1 MPIRTNR
8 GRAAVYRRL
17 WGWPLRSPRHLV
29 VALVVV
35 VVLAIAVAVVTAHA
49 NKSTTQRASGGG
61 DVIATFSTSVLQTP
75 SVGVPGLGAPATTGA
90 TTGGTSGAP
99 SATRLISPT
108 ETPKPA
114 AAAPAA
120 LAVINAWGK
129 EWVNHPI
136 GMTNAQWLAQL
147 KPYTTSEFLPQM
159 STVDVS
165 NIDATEVTGAPTATK
180 SFTSSVEALLPTN
193 AGKLDITA
201 ISTPQGWQVS
211 AYTEA
216 S

>member
-29 VALVVV
+29 VSLIVFI
-35 VVLAIAVAVVTAHA
+35 VLAIAVAVITAHA
-49 NKSTTQRASGGG
+49 TANSRHQRA
-61 DVIATFSTSVLQTP
+61 TS
-75 SVGVPGLGAPATTGA
+75 
-90 TTGGTSGAP
+90 GGTSITSVDPSILVTTPFDGGSGISGAPPNGSTTGTP
-99 SATRLISPT
+99 SATRLTTPP
-108 ETPKPA
+108 ETPKSAPA
-114 AAAPAA
+114 SAAA
-120 LAVINAWGK
+120 LAVINQWGK

-147 KPYTTSEFLPQM
+147 KPYTTPEFLPVM
-159 STVDVS
+159 SSVDVS
-165 NIDATEVTGAPTATK
+165 NIDATEVTGAPKATE

-193 AGKLDITA
+193 AGQLDITA

>member
-29 VALVVV
+29 VSLVVL
-35 VVLAIAVAVVTAHA
+35 VVLAIAIAVLTAHA
-49 NKSTTQRASGGG
+49 TASSKQRRATGGT
-61 DVIATFSTSVLQTP
+61 VITSVNP
-75 SVGVPGLGAPATTGA
+75 SVLVTAPVDGGA
-90 TTGGTSGAP
+90 TDGTTNGTTSGAP
-99 SATRLISPT
+99 SVTRLPSAP
-108 ETPKPA
+108 ETPKSAPA
-114 AAAPAA
+114 AAAA
-120 LAVINAWGK
+120 LAVIDQWGK

-147 KPYTTSEFLPQM
+147 KPYTTPEFLPVM
-159 STVDVS
+159 SSVDVS
-165 NIDATEVTGAPTATK
+165 NIDATEVTGAPKATK

-193 AGKLDITA
+193 AGQLDITA
-201 ISTPQGWQVS
+201 IATPQGWQVS